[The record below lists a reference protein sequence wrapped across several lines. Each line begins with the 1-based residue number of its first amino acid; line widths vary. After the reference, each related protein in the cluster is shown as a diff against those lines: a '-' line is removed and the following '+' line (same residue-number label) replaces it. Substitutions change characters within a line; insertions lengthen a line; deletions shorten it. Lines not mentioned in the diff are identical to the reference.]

1 MTRHIFR
8 DPTLQNPVPR
18 PISNNITTRP
28 SQLQRFLDVNTGEG
42 QPGGLAAER
51 QGKFDKLFSSIAS
64 GLEGAFGGTVGG
76 GSGVDDKKFSLR
88 SLALQREELLRQ
100 RGAGLRDIEQA
111 RTEGLRSAINNALQR
126 GIFRS
131 GIRETNEARVVRES
145 GEAAGDLR
153 ERIRIALE
161 QLKNSEARVNA
172 VGEGGSGGSG
182 RSGGGFDPNTF
193 ARLLGDIDQFGIQ
206 DPIVFEPPFIPPR
219 TSGVV
224 PPTLVR
230 GGGPQ

>member
-8 DPTLQNPVPR
+8 DPTLQNPSPR
-18 PISNNITTRP
+18 PINNNITTRP
-28 SQLQRFLDVNTGEG
+28 SQVGQRFFDVNIGEG

-64 GLEGAFGGTVGG
+64 GLEGAFGGGG
-76 GSGVDDKKFSLR
+76 GAGSGVDSKKFSLR

-131 GIRETNEARVVRES
+131 GIREANVARVTRES

-172 VGEGGSGGSG
+172 VGGGGGGG
-182 RSGGGFDPNTF
+182 RRAGGFDPDTF
-193 ARLLGDIDQFGIQ
+193 ARLLGNIDKFGIQ
-206 DPIVFEPPFIPPR
+206 DPIVFKPLTTPR
-219 TSGVV
+219 ASGIV
-224 PPTLVR
+224 PTTLLR
-230 GGGPQ
+230 GGVQ